1 MSDVQKAANYLQMAR
16 VNMAQGGK
24 AVSPLG
30 LEALLRLLEG
40 PKTLP
45 QLVKETGAPDGPMN
59 RALRRFC
66 AYQDRTTGEIV
77 EPEFKL
83 LMRERRAEKLKGH
96 LYRLTPEGRKF
107 LAMAGFES

>member
-1 MSDVQKAANYLQMAR
+1 MTDIQKAANYLQMAR

-40 PKTLP
+40 PKTST
-45 QLVKETGAPDGPMN
+45 QLQKETGAEGGPLN

-66 AYQDRTTGEIV
+66 VYQDRATGEVI

-83 LMRERRAEKLKGH
+83 LTRERRAEKLRGH
-96 LYRLTPEGRKF
+96 LYRLTDDGKTF
-107 LAMAGFES
+107 LAMAGFER

>member
-1 MSDVQKAANYLQMAR
+1 MTDIQKAANYLQIAR
-16 VNMAQGGK
+16 LNMAQGGK

-45 QLVKETGAPDGPMN
+45 QLARETGAPDGPLN

-66 AYQDRTTGEIV
+66 AYQDKATGEIV
-77 EPEFKL
+77 EPDFKL
-83 LMRERRAEKLKGH
+83 LTRERRAEKLKGH
-96 LYRLTPEGRKF
+96 LYRLTDDGRCF
-107 LAMAGFES
+107 LAMAGFKS